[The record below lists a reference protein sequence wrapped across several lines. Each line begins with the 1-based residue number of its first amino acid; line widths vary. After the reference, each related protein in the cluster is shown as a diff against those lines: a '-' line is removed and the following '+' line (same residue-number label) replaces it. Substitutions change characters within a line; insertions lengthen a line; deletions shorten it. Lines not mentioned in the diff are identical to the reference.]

1 MLSLCLKFVK
11 EEKKEVLVVNFPL
24 SFSLQKQKN
33 NTKKLALSAEM
44 SPVDVFQK
52 NKKNN
57 EEEKTFPSCVSCFFF
72 SQYFPEVALLLFV
85 YFSLSC

>member
-1 MLSLCLKFVK
+1 MF
-11 EEKKEVLVVNFPL
+11 VVNFPL
-24 SFSLQKQKN
+24 SFSLFTKTKNN

-85 YFSLSC
+85 YFSLFCC

>member
-11 EEKKEVLVVNFPL
+11 EEKKEVFVVNFPL
-24 SFSLQKQKN
+24 SFSLFLKQKN

-52 NKKNN
+52 QNK
-57 EEEKTFPSCVSCFFF
+57 EQRRREDVPFLCF
-72 SQYFPEVALLLFV
+72 LLLL
-85 YFSLSC
+85 LSVLS